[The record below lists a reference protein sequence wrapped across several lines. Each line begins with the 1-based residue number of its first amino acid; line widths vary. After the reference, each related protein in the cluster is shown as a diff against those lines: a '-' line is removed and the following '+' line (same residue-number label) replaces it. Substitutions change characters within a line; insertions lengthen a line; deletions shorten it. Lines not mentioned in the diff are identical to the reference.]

1 VTSPYTCGA
10 APDRN
15 RWRPLAAELR
25 KSIRSGEYAPGD
37 RLPSNAAL
45 RARFGVSG
53 QTVQHA
59 MNSLRGE
66 GLVETRAGLG
76 WFARKPPD
84 VVRLPRRSEPGRRL
98 PPNSWV
104 GCGAEEDGWL
114 RDVVTVLRF
123 DVASAQIA
131 AELRIE
137 PGAEILVRER
147 TMSEG
152 GEVVALAS
160 SYFPRSLTRGT
171 VIEAADTGP
180 GGVFAC
186 LLRLGHDV
194 IRHVERVTAGIARDD
209 EARRFGRAAPPVVC
223 RVVRITSGRTS
234 VLGVIHI
241 VVLAERFELCYELPV
256 TTR

>member
-1 VTSPYTCGA
+1 MTTTT
-10 APDRN
+10 RN
-15 RWRPLAAELR
+15 RWRPIAADLR
-25 KSIRSGEYAPGD
+25 ERLRTGEFAPGD

-45 RARFGVSG
+45 QARYTVSG

-59 MNSLRGE
+59 MNSLRSE
-66 GLVETRAGLG
+66 GLVETRPGLG

-84 VVRLPRRSEPGRRL
+84 VVRLPRRSQPGRRL
-98 PPNSWV
+98 PQHAWL

-114 RDVVTVLRF
+114 RNVVTVLRF
-123 DVASAQIA
+123 DVASTRIA
-131 AELRIE
+131 AELRVE
-137 PGAEILVRER
+137 PGAEILVRQR

-160 SYFPRSLTRGT
+160 SYFPRTLTRGT
-171 VIEAADTGP
+171 VIEAPDTGP

-186 LLRLGHDV
+186 LLQLGHDV
-194 IRHVERVTAGIARDD
+194 VRHLERVTAGLAG
-209 EARRFGRAAPPVVC
+209 EEETRRFGRSVPPVVC
-223 RVVRITSGRTS
+223 RVARITSGRTS

-256 TTR
+256 TDAALTR